1 MAAKGKGRPA
11 PKKKIITK
19 LKTDPIGTL
28 KTETNKLGWG
38 KYIVGATLLG
48 VYGGSQ
54 MAAQLKGIPVVG
66 GILSVAASKGASLM
80 STSRRR

>member
-1 MAAKGKGRPA
+1 MAAKGKRPA
-11 PKKKIITK
+11 PKKKIITR

-28 KTETNKLGWG
+28 KQENNKLGWG

-54 MAAQLKGIPVVG
+54 MAAQLRDIPIVG

-80 STSRRR
+80 TASRRR